1 MDEIPEFFI
10 PKFVKISTNLGMKNQ
25 AGCIRGVMN
34 VGRGEEEKDGRK
46 RKMGGRRKARAVT
59 VVI

>member
-1 MDEIPEFFI
+1 
-10 PKFVKISTNLGMKNQ
+10 
-25 AGCIRGVMN
+25 MN
-34 VGRGEEEKDGRK
+34 VVRGEEEKDGRK